1 MHLRRMFQAAL
12 LTLAIAAPTSGSG
25 VIEGALLF
33 PACDVPKDLEVCVE
47 DAKGKLTCTSKLRVL
62 EATLAYTIEV
72 PAGEYKVFAR
82 TESTLPGVRAYYTEA
97 VRCGMDV
104 SCEDHTPIFVSV
116 KAGSHLEKIHPAD
129 WEEPQSSVLSY
140 NN

>member
-1 MHLRRMFQAAL
+1 MFPAVL
-12 LTLAIAAPTSGSG
+12 LTLAIAAPEGSG

-33 PACDVPKDLEVCVE
+33 PACEVPKDLEVCVE

-62 EATLAYTIEV
+62 EQTLAYAIEV

-104 SCEDHTPIFVSV
+104 SCEDHTPIFVTV
-116 KAGSHLEKIHPAD
+116 KAGAHVEKVHPAD
-129 WEEPQSSVLSY
+129 WEEPQSSTVLSY